1 MTPDGKFLYTF
12 GRKGSAPGELHKP
25 VSIKVRGQLLYLTE
39 EMNNRVS
46 VFHTSGQFVTTFGE
60 NYLQEPEGLAID
72 EDSFVYVT
80 SHESAVLIF

>member
-1 MTPDGKFLYTF
+1 MTPDGRFLHTF
-12 GRKGSAPGELHKP
+12 GKKGSAPGELNKP

-46 VFHTSGQFVTTFGE
+46 VFHPSGQFVTTFSE

-72 EDSFVYVT
+72 EDGFVYVT